1 MSNLIL
7 KWRSFGYKEKF
18 EKRTPLFRS
27 QICIFDIFFK
37 RLYKEILKSYK
48 PIVIKNF
55 KLVPLCPIT

>member
-18 EKRTPLFRS
+18 EKRPPLFKS
-27 QICIFDIFFK
+27 KIFIFDIFFK

-55 KLVPLCPIT
+55 KLVPLCPIK